1 MDLWFITKLIL
12 RELLESPVMRMK
24 SIKNKVCLNKNYFLR
39 HYNYSPNLKNVFV
52 FFGIFFD
59 FVYFSMHAFTYMVNF
74 WNIYISSF
82 KVEED
87 GMMFAHVRDAV
98 ALISWAARIEQDV
111 QVCL

>member
-1 MDLWFITKLIL
+1 
-12 RELLESPVMRMK
+12 
-24 SIKNKVCLNKNYFLR
+24 
-39 HYNYSPNLKNVFV
+39 
-52 FFGIFFD
+52 
-59 FVYFSMHAFTYMVNF
+59 MHAFTYMVNF